1 MEDVSIWLTEPT
13 IRVGLIAGIVAFAYA
28 IVACARAVRSNN
40 ETGMF
45 YLLLSYHLVEPF
57 LTIGFRISEVGYFGW
72 WLPVPNYNAPVA
84 ASFPIFGLLVP
95 RLINWHDTTLRDLA
109 ERLSVLGAARCFV
122 TLAFVIFTEARA
134 FWRTDVVPV
143 VIVAGIVLLCA
154 SIAHAH
160 YVLHRLRGR
169 GRSTDGTFAT
179 E

>member
-109 ERLSVLGAARCFV
+109 ERLSVLVRHGA
-122 TLAFVIFTEARA
+122 
-134 FWRTDVVPV
+134 
-143 VIVAGIVLLCA
+143 
-154 SIAHAH
+154 S
-160 YVLHRLRGR
+160 
-169 GRSTDGTFAT
+169 
-179 E
+179 